1 MPDYSTLVIFVTAAI
16 ILLIVPGPA
25 VIYITAQSI
34 DKGTKAGIVSTLG
47 IASGT
52 IVHVIAAALGLSTIL
67 MTSAAIYSII
77 KYAGACYLIYLGIKK
92 FISKDNDSTITAE
105 NHSSLRKIF
114 YDGMIVNIFNPK
126 TALFFL
132 SFLPQFVVVDKGS
145 VISQMLFLGSLFV
158 VMGILSDGLYAVT
171 ASKFGRFIKRKGYN
185 PAAQN
190 YFTGTVY
197 IALGIY
203 AALSGS
209 KNK

>member
-1 MPDYSTLVIFVTAAI
+1 MPDNSTLVIFVTAAI

-52 IVHVIAAALGLSTIL
+52 IVHVIGAAFGLSTIL
-67 MTSAAIYSII
+67 ITSAAIYSII

-92 FISKDNDSTITAE
+92 FMGKEKGRTEPAE
-105 NHSSLRKIF
+105 NHSSLKKIF

-171 ASKFGRFIKRKGYN
+171 ASKFGGFIKRKGYN
-185 PAAQN
+185 PAVQN